1 MLETK
6 QDYGASTA
14 FYHPSGR
21 IERSNLRSLL
31 VLFILRQVSGATF
44 EGYVDFKQA
53 VDACLR
59 EVPTVEQCCSS
70 GAANCGS
77 AGTTDIP
84 DWDVSNILDMKYMLH
99 PFGDAFN
106 QDISRWDVSQV
117 QSMTAMFFN
126 APTFDADITSWDTS
140 SLVASENM
148 FLGARAWHAKYERK
162 DGMEVWNGL
171 GCSSGDGVPLPGNT
185 SCFDGPPSAWRR
197 KDSPPLPP
205 SPPHLESPPP
215 PAQAVTS
222 PPPPPAYDSPT
233 TSVGVGTVILIAFIM
248 LVVGFM
254 SGYFVRL
261 WRSKKG
267 VPILDEDPDEETFE
281 RAQLSST

>member
-1 MLETK
+1 MGHQQL
-6 QDYGASTA
+6 
-14 FYHPSGR
+14 YHPSGR

-31 VLFILRQVSGATF
+31 VLVILGQAQSATF
-44 EGYVDFKQA
+44 EGNVDFKQA

-59 EVPTVEQCCSS
+59 GVPTGEQCCSS

-84 DWDVSNILDMKYMLH
+84 DWDVSNILDMKYMLF

-117 QSMTAMFFN
+117 QSMTAMFLN
-126 APTFDADITSWDTS
+126 AATFDADITSWDTS

-148 FLGARAWHAKYERK
+148 FLGAWAWINKYERK
-162 DGMEVWNGL
+162 MNV
-171 GCSSGDGVPLPGNT
+171 SGGPV
-185 SCFDGPPSAWRR
+185 DGPPSAWRR
-197 KDSPPLPP
+197 KDLPPLPP

-222 PPPPPAYDSPT
+222 PPPPPESVPEVSPPPAPAYDPPT

-254 SGYFVRL
+254 SGYVVRL